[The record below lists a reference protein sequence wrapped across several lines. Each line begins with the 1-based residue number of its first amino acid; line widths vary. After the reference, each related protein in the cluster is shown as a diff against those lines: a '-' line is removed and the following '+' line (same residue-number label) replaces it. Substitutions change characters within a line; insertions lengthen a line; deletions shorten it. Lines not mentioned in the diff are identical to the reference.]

1 MLVLCLGLAAAAAGR
16 AESILTPEQRAL
28 LPPPA
33 AGALSFMDDVEPI
46 LRVSCV
52 HCHGRGKA
60 QGGFSLETRES
71 LMAGGDY
78 GPTVLP
84 GNSAESALIELVSG
98 LNPREV
104 MPIKGTKLSAEQ
116 VGILRAWI
124 DQGVA
129 WEPDFTFAKHPPLNL
144 TPRWPDLPASAP
156 GWEHPVDRLLRGHL
170 EEQGLAETPV
180 VDDRV
185 FARRVYL
192 DVIGLPPSPR
202 DLTVFLADGRAD
214 KRQRLVD
221 RLLADHRGY
230 AEHWL
235 SFWNDVLRNDY
246 RGTGYIDGGRRSITG
261 WLYRALLENR
271 PYDRLVAELVD
282 PTPESD
288 GFIKGIVWR
297 GEINSSQTPE
307 MQAAQNV
314 SQLFLGVNLK
324 CASCHDSFIDDWSL
338 ADAYGLAT
346 VYAESPLEMFE
357 CDMPTGQT
365 ATPRFPYPELG
376 EIDANAPRAERQ
388 RQLAELLTG
397 RPNGRVPRTMVN
409 RLWQRLL
416 GVGLVEPA
424 DEMEQP
430 AWSPDLLDWLAE
442 DLVAHGYDLKHTLRR
457 ILTSRAYQLPA
468 VSVSEPPPKDFVFRG
483 PAVRRLTAE
492 QFRDALAAVTGVW
505 YEKPA
510 AQVESGPEP
519 GRTRASLVAADTLQT
534 ALGRPPREQM
544 ITTRP
549 TTATTLQALELTN
562 GDTLSRL
569 LDRGAERMV
578 GAGPVSSEAL
588 VRDVYVLA
596 LSRQPTELER
606 QLAGELLGQAPTQ
619 DAVADLLWS
628 IALLP
633 EFQLIY

>member
-1 MLVLCLGLAAAAAGR
+1 MRIAESAINRLHCLADVWFYIALMQAKLMLVLCLGLAAAAGAGG
-16 AESILTPEQRAL
+16 IDPYPGT
-28 LPPPA
+28 
-33 AGALSFMDDVEPI
+33 AGAVAAPGGGRSEL
-46 LRVSCV
+46 
-52 HCHGRGKA
+52 HGRCGTDPA
-60 QGGFSLETRES
+60 GSLCAVSRTRQGPGRVQPGDTGIADGRWRLRTDGF
-71 LMAGGDY
+71 A
-78 GPTVLP
+78 

-129 WEPDFTFAKHPPLNL
+129 WEPDFTFAKRPPLNL

-170 EEQGLAETPV
+170 ESK
-180 VDDRV
+180 DW
-185 FARRVYL
+185 RRHRWWMTGFCPP
-192 DVIGLPPSPR
+192 GLPGCDR
-202 DLTVFLADGRAD
+202 GCRLRREDLTVFLADGRAD

-221 RLLADHRGY
+221 RFLADHRGY

-261 WLYRALLENR
+261 WLYRALLENK

-365 ATPRFPYPELG
+365 ATPRFPYPQLG

-430 AWSPDLLDWLAE
+430 AWNPDLLDWLAE

-468 VSVSEPPPKDFVFRG
+468 VSVSEPPPPDYVFRG

-492 QFRDALAAVTGVW
+492 QFRDALAVVTGVW
-505 YEKPA
+505 YGKPA
-510 AQVESGPEP
+510 AQVVSSPEP
-519 GRTRASLVAADTLQT
+519 GRTRASLVAADPLQT

-578 GAGPVSSEAL
+578 GWPRLQPGSGPGGL
-588 VRDVYVLA
+588 R
-596 LSRQPTELER
+596 RR
-606 QLAGELLGQAPTQ
+606 
-619 DAVADLLWS
+619 
-628 IALLP
+628 
-633 EFQLIY
+633 